1 MDGPLNLLA
10 PYEQSAAFDVTEKQL
25 QQLFIDVFNE
35 VFADQVSDIH
45 HYGMPH
51 LGSPKVVERF
61 TKQDGLVVLRRP
73 TSSDLIM
80 RIIYTDWKSLASRRG
95 LAFLEFVLQMLLG
108 NQWKIYRLYHSS
120 LRAEK
125 YPELVTLMKTADSF
139 LTSRIMIDL
148 SQDVDF
154 SEILE
159 LAPVLFRLVP
169 ANIVP
174 SLSSSVEF
182 SDLNNFSAAIG
193 FIPYMS
199 AHFQD
204 MTGYSLNYV
213 ENLEWSDWVLNKIIS
228 VNNHA
233 IATYRAFKSN
243 GMEIFKSYAI
253 YDLKPLVHQVLSDSL
268 YQSMSAVRSA
278 IESIHGGPV
287 NGYEFAGNANSV
299 SVSLKIAETNIN
311 YSDVL
316 DVILQRMSLQHD
328 FPELTDLAAVVSSV
342 NWFIEDWQVKESIT
356 APLSMRSVN
365 KYSGLDVVDYSSY
378 YAAAQKQAAYSLQNN
393 ASWAGRVLGSLY
405 LEQEFEDHANYIQ
418 EYQVD
423 GVGGETLIVIQK
435 AINPDF
441 VGVDAVIGSP
451 VSRHE
456 LLELLIFYE
465 NSYEHGGNVSNLVQ
479 SAYSP
484 GPQSTNALFNSLI
497 VTYTRQQIST
507 AIIRNLNS
515 SKPIYAS
522 NSMEFM
528 QSIANTSLIN
538 NPAYQL
544 VKFSD
549 LLPQFNENAER
560 VAVPDASYAP
570 LTNVSLQV
578 IEYV

>member
-125 YPELVTLMKTADSF
+125 YPDLVTIMKTADSF

-159 LAPVLFRLVP
+159 LSPVLFRLVP

-174 SLSSSVEF
+174 SLSSNVEF
-182 SDLNNFSAAIG
+182 NDLNNLNTAIG

-199 AHFQD
+199 AYFQD
-204 MTGYSLNYV
+204 MSGYSVQVDNIVWTNWQLSNV
-213 ENLEWSDWVLNKIIS
+213 IVIS
-228 VNNHA
+228 RNGS
-233 IATYRAFKSN
+233 ATYRAFKSN
-243 GMEIFKSYAI
+243 GLEVVKSYAV
-253 YDLKPLVHQVLSDSL
+253 YDLRPLVEQVLINTS
-268 YQSMSAVRSA
+268 YQGFNAVRSA
-278 IESIHGGPV
+278 IESLLDSTF
-287 NGYEFAGNANSV
+287 NSYKFNADASAV
-299 SVSLKIAETNIN
+299 EVSLNIPETDLD
-311 YSDVL
+311 YSAVL
-316 DVILQRMSLQHD
+316 DVILARMAAGYDFAEMSDVAAIFESFGWYIKDWTIQGDVIAPISQRA
-328 FPELTDLAAVVSSV
+328 EY
-342 NWFIEDWQVKESIT
+342 
-356 APLSMRSVN
+356 
-365 KYSGLDVVDYSSY
+365 KYSTNSVVDYSGY
-378 YAAAQKQAAYSLQNN
+378 YGAAKKHVEQLKTTTA
-393 ASWAGRVLGSLY
+393 WADRELGNLY
-405 LEQEFEDHANYIQ
+405 LEYESEDQAHYIQ
-418 EYQVD
+418 EYSEG
-423 GVGGETLIVIQK
+423 GVQDAILIVVDK
-435 AINPDF
+435 SINPDF
-441 VGVDAVIGSP
+441 MGVNAV
-451 VSRHE
+451 VSEPISRQAI
-456 LLELLIFYE
+456 LEAFTYAAGTPQ
-465 NSYEHGGNVSNLVQ
+465 SKEHVKNVVKA
-479 SAYSP
+479 AYSYGEP
-484 GPQSTNALFNSLI
+484 IATNTLFNSLK
-497 VTYTRQQIST
+497 TQFTRAQVAT

-515 SKPIYAS
+515 ADAVHAS
-522 NSMEFM
+522 NSIEFM
-528 QSIANTSLIN
+528 QAIANTTIIV
-538 NPAYQL
+538 NPAFQL
-544 VKFSD
+544 VKFTD
-549 LLPQFNENAER
+549 LVPQFNENAER
-560 VAVPDASYAP
+560 VAVPNASYAP

>member
-108 NQWKIYRLYHSS
+108 NQWKIYRLYHS
-120 LRAEK
+120 RERYNQ
-125 YPELVTLMKTADSF
+125 YPDLVTINQTADSF

-159 LAPVLFRLVP
+159 LSPVLFRLVP

-182 SDLNNFSAAIG
+182 NDLNNLNTAIG

-199 AHFQD
+199 AYFQD
-204 MTGYSLNYV
+204 MSGYSVQVDNIVWTNWQLSNV
-213 ENLEWSDWVLNKIIS
+213 IVIS
-228 VNNHA
+228 RNGS
-233 IATYRAFKSN
+233 ATYRAFKSN
-243 GMEIFKSYAI
+243 GLEVIKSYAV
-253 YDLKPLVHQVLSDSL
+253 YDLRPLVAQVLSDTQ
-268 YQSMSAVRSA
+268 YQGFDAVRSA
-278 IESIHGGPV
+278 IESLLDST
-287 NGYEFAGNANSV
+287 FNSYRFNDDASAV
-299 SVSLKIAETNIN
+299 DVSLSVPETDLD
-311 YSDVL
+311 YSAVL
-316 DVILQRMSLQHD
+316 DVILARMAAGYDFAEMSDVAAIIESFGWYIKDWTIQGDVIAPISQRA
-328 FPELTDLAAVVSSV
+328 EY
-342 NWFIEDWQVKESIT
+342 
-356 APLSMRSVN
+356 
-365 KYSGLDVVDYSSY
+365 KYSTNSAIDYSSY
-378 YAAAQKQAAYSLQNN
+378 YGAAKKHIEQLQVTTEWEN
-393 ASWAGRVLGSLY
+393 RVLGSFY
-405 LEQEFEDHANYIQ
+405 LEYESEDQAHYVQ
-418 EYQVD
+418 EYNEG
-423 GVGGETLIVIQK
+423 GVQDAILIVVDK

-441 VGVDAVIGSP
+441 VAVDAIVSEPIG
-451 VSRHE
+451 RQA
-456 LLELLIFYE
+456 LLEAILSTLE
-465 NSYEHGGNVSNLVQ
+465 TPQGKERVNNVVKA
-479 SAYSP
+479 AYSYGEP
-484 GPQSTNALFNSLI
+484 IATNTLFDTLK
-497 VTYTRQQIST
+497 TQFTRAQVAT

-515 SKPIYAS
+515 ADAVHAS
-522 NSMEFM
+522 DSIEFM
-528 QSIANTSLIN
+528 QAIANTTIIV
-538 NPAYQL
+538 NPAFQL
-544 VKFSD
+544 VKFTD
-549 LLPQFNENAER
+549 LVPQFNENAER

-570 LTNVSLQV
+570 LINISLQV

>member
-120 LRAEK
+120 SRVEK
-125 YPELVTLMKTADSF
+125 YPELVTLMRTADSF

-159 LAPVLFRLVP
+159 LSPVLFRLVP

-182 SDLNNFSAAIG
+182 TDLSNLSAAMG

-199 AHFQD
+199 AHLQD
-204 MTGYSLNYV
+204 MSDYSVQLD
-213 ENLEWSDWVLNKIIS
+213 NLTWTNWQLSNLIVIS
-228 VNNHA
+228 RNGS
-233 IATYRAFKSN
+233 ATYRAFKSN
-243 GMEIFKSYAI
+243 GLEVIKSYAV
-253 YDLKPLVHQVLSDSL
+253 YDLRPLVTQVLSNAS
-268 YQSMSAVRSA
+268 YQGFNAVRSA
-278 IESIHGGPV
+278 IESLLGSTF
-287 NGYEFAGNANSV
+287 NGYKFNENASV
-299 SVSLKIAETNIN
+299 VDVSLTIPESEID
-311 YSDVL
+311 YSAVL
-316 DVILQRMSLQHD
+316 DVILARMAAGYD
-328 FPELTDLAAVVSSV
+328 FAEMSDVAAIFESFG
-342 NWFIEDWQVKESIT
+342 WYIKDWKIQKDIT
-356 APLSMRSVN
+356 APISQRAEY
-365 KYSGLDVVDYSSY
+365 KYSTNSVVDYSGY
-378 YAAAQKQAAYSLQNN
+378 YGAAKKHVEQLKTTTA
-393 ASWAGRVLGSLY
+393 WADRELGNLY
-405 LEQEFEDHANYIQ
+405 LEYESEDQAHYIQ
-418 EYQVD
+418 EYSEG
-423 GVGGETLIVIQK
+423 GVQDAILIVVDK
-435 AINPDF
+435 SINPDF
-441 VGVDAVIGSP
+441 MGVNAV
-451 VSRHE
+451 VSEPISRQAI
-456 LLELLIFYE
+456 LEAFTYAAGTPQ
-465 NSYEHGGNVSNLVQ
+465 SKEHVKNVVKA
-479 SAYSP
+479 AYSYGEP
-484 GPQSTNALFNSLI
+484 IATNTLFNSLK
-497 VTYTRQQIST
+497 TQFTRAQVAT

-515 SKPIYAS
+515 ATAVHAS
-522 NSMEFM
+522 NSIEFM
-528 QSIANTSLIN
+528 QAIANTTIIV
-538 NPAYQL
+538 NPAFQL
-544 VKFSD
+544 VKFTN
-549 LLPQFNENAER
+549 LVPQFNDNAER

>member
-80 RIIYTDWKSLASRRG
+80 RIIYTDWKSLGSRRG

-120 LRAEK
+120 SRVEK
-125 YPELVTLMKTADSF
+125 YPELVTLMRTADSF

-159 LAPVLFRLVP
+159 LSPVLFRLVP

-182 SDLNNFSAAIG
+182 TDLSNLSAAMG

-199 AHFQD
+199 AHLQD
-204 MTGYSLNYV
+204 MSDYSVQLD
-213 ENLEWSDWVLNKIIS
+213 NLTWTNWQLSNLIVIS
-228 VNNHA
+228 RNGS
-233 IATYRAFKSN
+233 ATYRAFKSN
-243 GMEIFKSYAI
+243 GLEVIKSYAV
-253 YDLKPLVHQVLSDSL
+253 YDLKPLVTQVLSNAS
-268 YQSMSAVRSA
+268 YQGFNAVRSA
-278 IESIHGGPV
+278 IESLLGSTF
-287 NGYEFAGNANSV
+287 NGYKFNENASV
-299 SVSLKIAETNIN
+299 VDVSLTIPESEID
-311 YSDVL
+311 YSAVL
-316 DVILQRMSLQHD
+316 DVILARMAAGYD
-328 FPELTDLAAVVSSV
+328 FAEMSDVAAIFESFG
-342 NWFIEDWQVKESIT
+342 WYIKDWKIQKDIT
-356 APLSMRSVN
+356 APISQRAEY
-365 KYSGLDVVDYSSY
+365 KYSTNSVVDYSGY
-378 YAAAQKQAAYSLQNN
+378 YGAAKKHVEQLKTTTA
-393 ASWAGRVLGSLY
+393 WADRELGNLY
-405 LEQEFEDHANYIQ
+405 LEYESEDQAHYIQ
-418 EYQVD
+418 EYSEG
-423 GVGGETLIVIQK
+423 GVQDAILIVVDK
-435 AINPDF
+435 SINPDF
-441 VGVDAVIGSP
+441 MGVNAV
-451 VSRHE
+451 VSEPISRQAI
-456 LLELLIFYE
+456 LEAFTYAAGTPQ
-465 NSYEHGGNVSNLVQ
+465 SKEHVKNVVKA
-479 SAYSP
+479 AYSYGEP
-484 GPQSTNALFNSLI
+484 IATNTLFNSLK
-497 VTYTRQQIST
+497 TQFTRAQVAT

-515 SKPIYAS
+515 ATAVHAS
-522 NSMEFM
+522 NSIEFM
-528 QSIANTSLIN
+528 QAIANTTIIV
-538 NPAYQL
+538 NPAFQL
-544 VKFSD
+544 VKFTN
-549 LLPQFNENAER
+549 LVPQFNDNAER

>member
-120 LRAEK
+120 LHAEK
-125 YPELVTLMKTADSF
+125 YPELVTIMKTGDSF

-182 SDLNNFSAAIG
+182 NDLNNLNTAIG

-199 AHFQD
+199 AYFQD
-204 MTGYSLNYV
+204 MSGYSVQVDNIVWTNWQLSNV
-213 ENLEWSDWVLNKIIS
+213 IVIS
-228 VNNHA
+228 RNGS
-233 IATYRAFKSN
+233 ATYRAFKSN
-243 GMEIFKSYAI
+243 GLEVIKSYAV
-253 YDLKPLVHQVLSDSL
+253 YDLRPLVEQVLNDTP
-268 YQSMSAVRSA
+268 YQGFDAVRSA
-278 IESIHGGPV
+278 IESLLDSTFNNYRFNDDASAV
-287 NGYEFAGNANSV
+287 E
-299 SVSLKIAETNIN
+299 VSLSIPETDLD
-311 YSDVL
+311 YSAVL
-316 DVILQRMSLQHD
+316 DVILARMDAGYD
-328 FPELTDLAAVVSSV
+328 FPEMSDVAAIVESFG
-342 NWFIEDWQVKESIT
+342 WYIKDWKIQHDVT
-356 APLSMRSVN
+356 APISQRAEY
-365 KYSGLDVVDYSSY
+365 KYSTNSAIDYSSY
-378 YAAAQKQAAYSLQNN
+378 YGAAKKHIEQLQATAEWEN
-393 ASWAGRVLGSLY
+393 RVLGSFY
-405 LEQEFEDHANYIQ
+405 LEYESEDQAHYVQ
-418 EYQVD
+418 EYSEGSVQD
-423 GVGGETLIVIQK
+423 AMLIVVDK

-441 VGVDAVIGSP
+441 VAVDAI
-451 VSRHE
+451 VSEPISRQAI
-456 LLELLIFYE
+456 LEAILSTLE
-465 NSYEHGGNVSNLVQ
+465 TPQGKERVKNVVKA
-479 SAYSP
+479 AYSYGEP
-484 GPQSTNALFNSLI
+484 IATNTLFDTLK
-497 VTYTRQQIST
+497 TQFTRAQIAT

-515 SKPIYAS
+515 ATAVHAS
-522 NSMEFM
+522 NSIEFM
-528 QSIANTSLIN
+528 QAIANTAIIV
-538 NPAYQL
+538 NPAFQL
-544 VKFSD
+544 VKFTD
-549 LLPQFNENAER
+549 LVPQFNENAER

-570 LTNVSLQV
+570 LINVSLQV

>member
-120 LRAEK
+120 LRVEK

-159 LAPVLFRLVP
+159 LSPVLFRLVP

-182 SDLNNFSAAIG
+182 TDLSNLSAAMG

-199 AHFQD
+199 AHLQD
-204 MTGYSLNYV
+204 MSDYSVQLD
-213 ENLEWSDWVLNKIIS
+213 NLTWTNWQLSNLIVIS
-228 VNNHA
+228 RNGS
-233 IATYRAFKSN
+233 ATYRAFKSN
-243 GMEIFKSYAI
+243 GLEVIKSYAV
-253 YDLKPLVHQVLSDSL
+253 YDLRPLVEQVLINTS
-268 YQSMSAVRSA
+268 YQGFNAVRSA
-278 IESIHGGPV
+278 IESLLDSTFNSYKFNADASAV
-287 NGYEFAGNANSV
+287 N
-299 SVSLKIAETNIN
+299 VSLNIPETDLD
-311 YSDVL
+311 YSAVL
-316 DVILQRMSLQHD
+316 DVILARMAAGYDFAEMSDVAAIVESFGWYIKDWTIQRD
-328 FPELTDLAAVVSSV
+328 A
-342 NWFIEDWQVKESIT
+342 T
-356 APLSMRSVN
+356 APISQRAEY
-365 KYSGLDVVDYSSY
+365 KYSTNSAIDYSSY
-378 YAAAQKQAAYSLQNN
+378 YGAAKKHIEQLQATAEWEN
-393 ASWAGRVLGSLY
+393 RVLGSFY
-405 LEQEFEDHANYIQ
+405 LEYESEDQAHYVQ
-418 EYQVD
+418 EYSEGSVQD
-423 GVGGETLIVIQK
+423 AILIVVDK
-435 AINPDF
+435 SINPDF
-441 VGVDAVIGSP
+441 VGVNAVASEPI
-451 VSRHE
+451 SRQA
-456 LLELLIFYE
+456 IFEAFLYAADTPQGKE
-465 NSYEHGGNVSNLVQ
+465 RVKNVVKA
-479 SAYSP
+479 AYSYGEP
-484 GPQSTNALFNSLI
+484 IATNTLFDTLK
-497 VTYTRQQIST
+497 TQFTRAQVAT

-515 SKPIYAS
+515 AAAVHAS
-522 NSMEFM
+522 NSIEFM
-528 QSIANTSLIN
+528 QAIANTTIIV
-538 NPAYQL
+538 NPAFQL
-544 VKFSD
+544 VKFTD
-549 LLPQFNENAER
+549 LVPQFNENAER